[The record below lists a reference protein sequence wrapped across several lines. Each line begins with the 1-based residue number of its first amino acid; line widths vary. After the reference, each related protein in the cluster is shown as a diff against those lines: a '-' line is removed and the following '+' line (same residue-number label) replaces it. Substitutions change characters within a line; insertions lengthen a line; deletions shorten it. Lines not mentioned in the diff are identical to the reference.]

1 MAGITLSFNAQEALS
16 RLWDAQTGMMQPAP
30 LLRSMGERLLEF
42 HQLRF
47 QQQKSPDGIGW
58 ASLKPRYQSRKRRNS
73 DKILTRDGNLRNT
86 LRWQVNTD
94 ELLFG
99 TNRVYGAIHH
109 FGGTIEIAA
118 RSQQAYYR
126 QKKSGGIDNQF
137 VRKNKSNFSQW
148 HTIPAY
154 TISIPARPWL
164 GVSKA
169 EGVTLIDMAKNY
181 LQRAFSG

>member
-1 MAGITLSFNAQEALS
+1 MSGVTLTFDAQDALS
-16 RLWDAQTGMMQPAP
+16 RLWDARTEMMRPAP

-42 HQLRF
+42 HQQRF
-47 QQQKSPDGIGW
+47 QEQKSPEGIEW
-58 ASLKPRYQSRKRRNS
+58 AALKPRYQRRKRKNANQ
-73 DKILTRDGNLRNT
+73 ILTRDGYLKNT
-86 LRWQVNTD
+86 LRWQVNAD

-99 TNRVYGAIHH
+99 TDRVYGAIHQ

-126 QKKSGGIDNQF
+126 QKKDGEIDNQF
-137 VRKNKSNFSQW
+137 VRKNKSNFAQW

-154 TISIPARPWL
+154 KISIPARPWL

-169 EGVTLIDMAKNY
+169 QGATLIDMAKKY
-181 LQRAFSG
+181 LQGAFN

>member
-1 MAGITLSFNAQEALS
+1 MSSITLTFDAQDALS
-16 RLWDAQTGMMQPAP
+16 RLWDAREEMMLPAP

-42 HQLRF
+42 HQRRF
-47 QQQKSPDGIGW
+47 QEQKSPDGVEW
-58 ASLKPRYQSRKRRNS
+58 AALTPRYQRRKRKNAE
-73 DKILTRDGNLRNT
+73 KILTRDGNLRNT
-86 LRWQVNTD
+86 LRWQVNAD

-99 TNRVYGAIHH
+99 TNRVYGAIHQ

-126 QKKSGGIDNQF
+126 QKKNGKIANEF
-137 VRKNKSNFSQW
+137 VRKNKSNFAQW

-154 TISIPARPWL
+154 KIKIEARPWL

-169 EGVTLIDMAKNY
+169 EGETLIDMTKKY
-181 LQRAFSG
+181 LQGVFN